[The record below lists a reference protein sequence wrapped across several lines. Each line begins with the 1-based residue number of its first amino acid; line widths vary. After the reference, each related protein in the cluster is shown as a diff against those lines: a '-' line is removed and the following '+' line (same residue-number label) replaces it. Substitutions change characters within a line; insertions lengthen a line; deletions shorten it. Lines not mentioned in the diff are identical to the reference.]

1 MLVCCWESERTGGAW
16 RLPEQHAGCL
26 HDASRCI
33 GEPQG
38 LLLRPQTALWDNWIN
53 RTRVISPYLVF
64 MWHIEIAEWSLRG
77 HKERKSR
84 ILKNCR
90 AKFVICAFHLK
101 TQLIVSCDSS
111 DNQIYFGCD
120 WKHISRLT
128 QYVSK
133 YVGCQG
139 RSTALIMR
147 WKLNFKQ
154 EISRNILYIQV
165 RLLRNCHQHANMPRI
180 VMEGH
185 IRQKCHTK
193 TWLIHLILLI

>member
-1 MLVCCWESERTGGAW
+1 MLLGEWGDCVRQLNKQNMCHFTLFSIHVAYRNRRVDLERSQGEKVQNPKE
-16 RLPEQHAGCL
+16 LPGQ
-26 HDASRCI
+26 
-33 GEPQG
+33 
-38 LLLRPQTALWDNWIN
+38 
-53 RTRVISPYLVF
+53 
-64 MWHIEIAEWSLRG
+64 
-77 HKERKSR
+77 
-84 ILKNCR
+84 
-90 AKFVICAFHLK
+90 ICAFHLK
-101 TQLIVSCDSS
+101 TQLIVSCDSP
-111 DNQIYFGCD
+111 DNPIYFGCD

-139 RSTALIMR
+139 RSTGLIMR
-147 WKLNFKQ
+147 WKLSFKQ

-165 RLLRNCHQHANMPRI
+165 SLSRNCHQLANMPQI

>member
-1 MLVCCWESERTGGAW
+1 MLLGELEDQRGLKMSRTAC
-16 RLPEQHAGCL
+16 RLPSWCQSVYRWTSGITPETTDSSVRQLNKQNTCHFTIFSIHVTYRNRRVDL
-26 HDASRCI
+26 ERSQ
-33 GEPQG
+33 GEKVQNP
-38 LLLRPQTALWDNWIN
+38 
-53 RTRVISPYLVF
+53 
-64 MWHIEIAEWSLRG
+64 
-77 HKERKSR
+77 KE
-84 ILKNCR
+84 LPGQ
-90 AKFVICAFHLK
+90 ICAFHLK
-101 TQLIVSCDSS
+101 TQLVVSCYSS
-111 DNQIYFGCD
+111 GNQIYFGCD

-133 YVGCQG
+133 YVSCQG

-165 RLLRNCHQHANMPRI
+165 RLSRNCHQLANMPQI

-185 IRQKCHTK
+185 IRQKRHTK

>member
-1 MLVCCWESERTGGAW
+1 MLLGEWEDRWGLKTSRTAC
-16 RLPEQHAGCL
+16 RLPSWCQSVYRWTSGITPETTDSSVRQLNKQNMCHFTL
-26 HDASRCI
+26 FSIHVTYRNRRMDLERSQ
-33 GEPQG
+33 GEKVQNPKELPGQIY
-38 LLLRPQTALWDNWIN
+38 AL
-53 RTRVISPYLVF
+53 
-64 MWHIEIAEWSLRG
+64 
-77 HKERKSR
+77 
-84 ILKNCR
+84 
-90 AKFVICAFHLK
+90 HLK

-120 WKHISRLT
+120 WKHIGRLT

-133 YVGCQG
+133 YVSCQG

-165 RLLRNCHQHANMPRI
+165 SLSRNCHRLANMPQI

-185 IRQKCHTK
+185 IRQKRQTK